1 MQLYFAASIRAGREL
16 QPVYAAI
23 VDHLRRA
30 GHTVLSEHVAS
41 ATLEADEVGQSDRD
55 IYVQDIGWLDQ
66 AAAVIAEV
74 TVPSLGVGYEI
85 AYALHVRA
93 IPVLGLCRAGTHLSA
108 MLTGC
113 THPLLRIA
121 FYDDLGSALEAIDRF
136 LERDVAA

>member
-1 MQLYFAASIRAGREL
+1 MQLYFAASIRGGREL

-23 VDHLRRA
+23 VGHLRQS

-41 ATLEADEVGQSDRD
+41 ASVEVDEPGETDRD
-55 IYVQDIGWLDQ
+55 IYVQDMGWLDQ

-85 AYALHVRA
+85 AYALHARA
-93 IPVLGLCRAGTHLSA
+93 IPVLGLCRAGTRLSA

-113 THPLLRIA
+113 THPLFRLA
-121 FYDDLGSALEAIDRF
+121 FYNDLPAALAAVDRF
-136 LERDVAA
+136 LQA

>member
-1 MQLYFAASIRAGREL
+1 MQLYFAASIRGGREL
-16 QPVYAAI
+16 QPAYAAI

-41 ATLEADEVGQSDRD
+41 ASVEVDEPGQTDRD
-55 IYVQDIGWLDQ
+55 IYVQDIGWLDR

-85 AYALHVRA
+85 AYALHVRN
-93 IPVLGLCRAGTHLSA
+93 IPVLGLCRAGTRLSA

-113 THPLLRIA
+113 THPLLQIA
-121 FYDDLGSALEAIDRF
+121 FYDDLAGALQAVDRF
-136 LERDVAA
+136 FGA